1 MKIQGAWKV
10 GWVIAVVIVCAFFTF
25 PIFWL
30 LLTSLKPAKDVFYVH
45 ASKNFTLSNFPG
57 ALFAP
62 QFIRSMTNAGI
73 LATLATLCS
82 LLITLQSGYL
92 LGRFRGL
99 FRDGWFSFIY
109 VVRTIPYI
117 TWGLPLYF
125 MNQKLK
131 IYDTYWG
138 LLFPHMA
145 VHVAFFSLIMKGF
158 FENVPVE
165 TEEAARLDG
174 CSSWGIFWKVAI
186 PQVAPGIIALYL
198 VCRLLLEKKFF
209 FALLLTGPRTPMLTV
224 TIVQFAHE
232 LGIEWNLMSASAI
245 IAIIPA
251 ILVCVFAQ
259 KYVTTGLRV

>member
-10 GWVIAVVIVCAFFTF
+10 GWLAAIVIVCVFFTF
-25 PIFWL
+25 PIFWII
-30 LLTSLKPAKDVFYVH
+30 LTSLKPARDVFYVH
-45 ASKNFTLSNFPG
+45 ASKDFTLSNFPG

-62 QFIRSMTNAGI
+62 QFIRAMINAGI
-73 LATLATLCS
+73 MATLASICS

-99 FRDGWFSFIY
+99 FRDGWFGFIY
-109 VVRTIPYI
+109 IMRTIPYI

-125 MNQKLK
+125 INQKLR
-131 IYDTYWG
+131 INDTYWG

-158 FENVPVE
+158 FENIPLE

-174 CSSWGIFWKVAI
+174 CSNWGVFLKIAI
-186 PQVAPGIIALYL
+186 PQVVPGIIALSIICWL
-198 VCRLLLEKKFF
+198 WTWNEFF
-209 FALLLTGPRTPMLTV
+209 FALILTGHRTPMLTV
-224 TIVQFAHE
+224 AIVQFAHE
-232 LGIEWNLMSASAI
+232 TGIEWNLMSASAVM
-245 IAIIPA
+245 AIIPA
-251 ILVCVFAQ
+251 VLICLFAQ